1 MKRILDFCL
10 LVMGILLVGT
20 VGAQPLKSDRL
31 KPQWLH
37 RPPVTQSS
45 TLEYV
50 VDVAFGKSVDEAR
63 TASLNGIVASTGF
76 QKGVLV
82 RSDYKTETVDR
93 KVWKDGKLI
102 DYTSDTFI
110 VNSDISG
117 KDVQLYIK
125 DIDEYWAY
133 TKDGN
138 VQLTKLYAKSI
149 SEKFYGFENLEVTT
163 KYGAKGLWRSV
174 IIPGWGQFH
183 KGDNLKG
190 TLFLG
195 GTAACAVS
203 IIITEAQ
210 RSDYSRRLTQTHD
223 INQIKNYQTKRD
235 NAATARNVCI
245 GAAGALYVYNLIDA
259 MVAPGARRIVQS
271 KNRKSYSFA
280 PSLAMG
286 NVPCMSASMIF

>member
-37 RPPVTQSS
+37 RPPVAQSS

-50 VDVAFGKSVDEAR
+50 VDVAFGKSVEEAR

-138 VQLTKLYAKSI
+138 VQFTKLYAKSI
-149 SEKFYGFENLEVTT
+149 SEKFSGFENLEVTT
-163 KYGAKGLWRSV
+163 KYGAKGLWRSA

-195 GTAACAVS
+195 GTAACAVG

-210 RSDYSRRLTQTHD
+210 HSDYNRRLTQTHD

-259 MVAPGARRIVQS
+259 MVAPGARRIVQT

>member
-37 RPPVTQSS
+37 RPPVAQSS

-50 VDVAFGKSVDEAR
+50 VDVAFGKSVEEAR

-138 VQLTKLYAKSI
+138 VQFTKLYAKSI
-149 SEKFYGFENLEVTT
+149 SEKFSGFENLEVTT
-163 KYGAKGLWRSV
+163 KYGAKGLWRSA

-195 GTAACAVS
+195 GTAACAVG
-203 IIITEAQ
+203 IIIT
-210 RSDYSRRLTQTHD
+210 
-223 INQIKNYQTKRD
+223 
-235 NAATARNVCI
+235 
-245 GAAGALYVYNLIDA
+245 
-259 MVAPGARRIVQS
+259 
-271 KNRKSYSFA
+271 
-280 PSLAMG
+280 
-286 NVPCMSASMIF
+286 

>member
-1 MKRILDFCL
+1 
-10 LVMGILLVGT
+10 MGILLVGT
-20 VGAQPLKSDRL
+20 AGAQSVKSDRL

-37 RPPVTQSS
+37 RPPVAKNS

-50 VDVAFGKSVDEAR
+50 VDIAFGKSIDEAR
-63 TASLNGIVASTGF
+63 TASLNGMIASTGL
-76 QKGVLV
+76 QEGVLV
-82 RSDYKTETVDR
+82 RSDYNSETVDR
-93 KVWKDGKLI
+93 TVWKNDKLQ
-102 DYTSDTFI
+102 DYSSDTF
-110 VNSDISG
+110 VANSNMSG
-117 KDVQLYIK
+117 KEVLLYIK
-125 DIDEYWAY
+125 DIDEYWVY

-149 SEKFYGFENLEVTT
+149 SEKFAGFEYLKVTT
-163 KYGAKGLWRSV
+163 KYGARGLWRSA
-174 IIPGWGQFH
+174 IMPGWGQFH

-195 GTAACAVS
+195 GTAACAVGV
-203 IIITEAQ
+203 IITEAQ
-210 RSDYSRRLTQTHD
+210 RSDYNRRLIQTHD
-223 INQIKNYQTKRD
+223 VNQIKSFQTKRD

-259 MVAPGARRIVQS
+259 LVAPGARRIVQT

-286 NVPCMSASMIF
+286 NVPCMSASMTF

>member
-117 KDVQLYIK
+117 MDVQLYIK

-210 RSDYSRRLTQTHD
+210 RSDYNRRLTQTHD

>member
-37 RPPVTQSS
+37 IPPVAQSS

-149 SEKFYGFENLEVTT
+149 SEKFSGFENLEVTT
-163 KYGAKGLWRSV
+163 KYGAKGLWRSA

-195 GTAACAVS
+195 GTAACAVG

-210 RSDYSRRLTQTHD
+210 RSDYNRRLTQTHD
-223 INQIKNYQTKRD
+223 INQIKNYQTKHD

-245 GAAGALYVYNLIDA
+245 GATGALYVYNLIDA
-259 MVAPGARRIVQS
+259 MVAPGARRIVQT

>member
-1 MKRILDFCL
+1 
-10 LVMGILLVGT
+10 MGILLVGT

-203 IIITEAQ
+203 IIITEAH
-210 RSDYSRRLTQTHD
+210 RSDYNRRLTQTHD

>member
-1 MKRILDFCL
+1 
-10 LVMGILLVGT
+10 MGILLVGT

-37 RPPVTQSS
+37 RPPVAQSS

-50 VDVAFGKSVDEAR
+50 VDVAFGKSVEEAR

-138 VQLTKLYAKSI
+138 VQFTKLYAKSI
-149 SEKFYGFENLEVTT
+149 SEKFSGFENLEVTT
-163 KYGAKGLWRSV
+163 KYGAKGLWRSA

-195 GTAACAVS
+195 GTAACAVG

-210 RSDYSRRLTQTHD
+210 HSDYNRRLTQTHD

-259 MVAPGARRIVQS
+259 MVAPGARRIVQT

>member
-37 RPPVTQSS
+37 RPPVAQSS

-50 VDVAFGKSVDEAR
+50 VDVAFGKSVEEAR

-149 SEKFYGFENLEVTT
+149 SEKFSGFKNLEVTT
-163 KYGAKGLWRSV
+163 KYGAKGLWRSA

-195 GTAACAVS
+195 GTAACAVG

-210 RSDYSRRLTQTHD
+210 RSDYNRRLTQTHD

-259 MVAPGARRIVQS
+259 MVAPGARRIVQT

>member
-1 MKRILDFCL
+1 
-10 LVMGILLVGT
+10 MGILLVGT

>member
-1 MKRILDFCL
+1 MKHILCFWH
-10 LVMGILLVGT
+10 LVMFILLAAGT
-20 VGAQPLKSDRL
+20 SAQSLKSDRL
-31 KPQWLH
+31 KPQWIH
-37 RPPVTQSS
+37 RPPVAKVN
-45 TLEYV
+45 TLEYI
-50 VDVAFGKSVDEAR
+50 VDVAVGNSLDEAR
-63 TASLNGIVASTGF
+63 TASINGVIASAGF
-76 QKGVLV
+76 QSGMLV
-82 RSDYKTETVDR
+82 RSDYRTETIDK
-93 KVWKDGKLI
+93 KVWKDGKPV
-102 DYTSDTFI
+102 DYTSDTF
-110 VNSDISG
+110 VVSSDISG

-149 SEKFYGFENLEVTT
+149 SEKFSGFENLEVTT
-163 KYGAKGLWRSV
+163 KYGAKGLWRSA

-195 GTAACAVS
+195 GTAACAVG

-210 RSDYSRRLTQTHD
+210 RSDYNRRLTQTHD

-259 MVAPGARRIVQS
+259 MVAPGARRIVQT

>member
-203 IIITEAQ
+203 IIITEAH
-210 RSDYSRRLTQTHD
+210 RSDYNRRLTQTHD